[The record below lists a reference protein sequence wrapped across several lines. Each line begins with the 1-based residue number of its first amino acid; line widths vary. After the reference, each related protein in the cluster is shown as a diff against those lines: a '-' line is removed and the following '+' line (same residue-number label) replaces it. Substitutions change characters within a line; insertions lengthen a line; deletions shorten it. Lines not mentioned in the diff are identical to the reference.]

1 MQTRP
6 CDVRPGSDQDKYTL
20 ALQDLNGR
28 WYGLDVL
35 LSSIFPTT
43 TNAPQ
48 ALQRIGFNSFHAGR
62 GFDKFIPNQYGFYN
76 SRNAWT
82 TTAGKAHATPL
93 FRWATGVNNADFNMP
108 NANGVNWQP
117 LLGATRYLDVS
128 FAASASYSTA
138 RAVFLIRRR
147 VPAGAVGVPGTL
159 TIEICS
165 DSAGNPGTVLHTKT
179 ITSADITDVTSEYY
193 GYNVN
198 LVLTSG
204 TTYHA
209 KIYGAS
215 TDRDNAHWEVA
226 VDTTAAG
233 KKSTAGSSW
242 SATTYSPYY
251 RLTAVLGT
259 YYYMKFFIFD
269 GALYFYTWEAAGG
282 SRLFING
289 TRGRATSGS
298 TTSLTDTGHGTQ
310 GATAWTTN
318 QFQNWYLRCIRGTGL
333 GQIAQITSNTATVL
347 SFDAVETAF
356 DNTSEYIVYGG
367 DAFTEITS
375 TGLALITGDP
385 AISNGIV
392 YFPQGDSTNIR
403 IMHMDYSDADDHA
416 FDVENTNNNKAYLL
430 TTGYDAA
437 EGSPQLWRANIT
449 LASGTPNGAA
459 ISVSRG
465 PTAPLAGSPAIP
477 TPLAFGT
484 DVTFKTSILTGE
496 NTNRINNI
504 FFHDNALY
512 VVKENTFYIVQ
523 YDRAVNVK
531 VGGESAP
538 DLHNGAAICVADK
551 QLYSSF
557 NNDVYLISGGGAYPT
572 NMQHNLPSGSSGY
585 AADLEPHA
593 DWIFA
598 AIDAG
603 VSGTS
608 SIMKYSTDTKTWS
621 EQFRAPQVGR
631 RMRSV
636 QWQDCPGTRPRL
648 WVECG
653 FEPMV
658 QEFPIN
664 GVRPYDDSGMKY
676 QHEAVI
682 ELPTVD
688 LQSVDSKYY
697 SVLSITSQGLAQESD
712 TEVGHEIVV
721 EFQADNDVGT
731 ANWSHAGYIR
741 TSPTGQVTLGQG
753 DTRKLRVRLRLLQ
766 NEATDPVI
774 IETIGLSLF
783 SRHQLSEQWR
793 LNFNLTG
800 DDEEQNSLEFLKW
813 LRQVAQTAE
822 PIRLLSTF
830 PLYHNRLVTLSN
842 LPYYNLTEYDADAM
856 ESELAM
862 QMQLTEVT

>member
-1 MQTRP
+1 
-6 CDVRPGSDQDKYTL
+6 
-20 ALQDLNGR
+20 
-28 WYGLDVL
+28 
-35 LSSIFPTT
+35 
-43 TNAPQ
+43 
-48 ALQRIGFNSFHAGR
+48 
-62 GFDKFIPNQYGFYN
+62 
-76 SRNAWT
+76 
-82 TTAGKAHATPL
+82 
-93 FRWATGVNNADFNMP
+93 
-108 NANGVNWQP
+108 
-117 LLGATRYLDVS
+117 
-128 FAASASYSTA
+128 
-138 RAVFLIRRR
+138 
-147 VPAGAVGVPGTL
+147 
-159 TIEICS
+159 
-165 DSAGNPGTVLHTKT
+165 
-179 ITSADITDVTSEYY
+179 
-193 GYNVN
+193 
-198 LVLTSG
+198 
-204 TTYHA
+204 
-209 KIYGAS
+209 
-215 TDRDNAHWEVA
+215 
-226 VDTTAAG
+226 
-233 KKSTAGSSW
+233 
-242 SATTYSPYY
+242 
-251 RLTAVLGT
+251 
-259 YYYMKFFIFD
+259 
-269 GALYFYTWEAAGG
+269 
-282 SRLFING
+282 
-289 TRGRATSGS
+289 
-298 TTSLTDTGHGTQ
+298 
-310 GATAWTTN
+310 
-318 QFQNWYLRCIRGTGL
+318 
-333 GQIAQITSNTATVL
+333 
-347 SFDAVETAF
+347 
-356 DNTSEYIVYGG
+356 
-367 DAFTEITS
+367 
-375 TGLALITGDP
+375 
-385 AISNGIV
+385 
-392 YFPQGDSTNIR
+392 
-403 IMHMDYSDADDHA
+403 
-416 FDVENTNNNKAYLL
+416 
-430 TTGYDAA
+430 
-437 EGSPQLWRANIT
+437 
-449 LASGTPNGAA
+449 
-459 ISVSRG
+459 
-465 PTAPLAGSPAIP
+465 
-477 TPLAFGT
+477 
-484 DVTFKTSILTGE
+484 
-496 NTNRINNI
+496 
-504 FFHDNALY
+504 
-512 VVKENTFYIVQ
+512 
-523 YDRAVNVK
+523 
-531 VGGESAP
+531 
-538 DLHNGAAICVADK
+538 LHNGAAICVADK